1 MINFKWNQE
10 KSQKQTIGTPG
21 KDAPYEVRR
30 DCAVCLLD
38 LGYSYEDTAS
48 ITGLSLTDVRE
59 IGEAGYSP
67 YLYDDMVDF
76 EWNQERVL
84 EIAQKEGVSRGM
96 VIGMKKVIAKKK
108 AEGDLNRA
116 RIVQDELI
124 LYMLKEDFAFRDI
137 LEATGASDE
146 EICKLAHENHI
157 PGY

>member
-1 MINFKWNQE
+1 MSSVFE
-10 KSQKQTIGTPG
+10 
-21 KDAPYEVRR
+21 AAEL
-30 DCAVCLLD
+30 A
-38 LGYSYEDTAS
+38 
-48 ITGLSLTDVRE
+48 DV
-59 IGEAGYSP
+59 
-67 YLYDDMVDF
+67 LQDVDMVDF
-76 EWNQERVL
+76 EWNQERAL
-84 EIAQKEGVSRGM
+84 EIAKKEGGSRGM